1 MSMLARA
8 LGSSYTE
15 VLVPEIGAFHPQLVH
30 FVIAFLAA
38 GVVARVV
45 SLTPLAARFTFLNPA
60 ATVLVVLGALGSVA
74 AVKSGTD
81 AHGPAERVPGARNAV
96 GEHEEWGERTR
107 NVFLVVA
114 ALEIGAVAWRR
125 RRWARALAAAAAV
138 GGLVGLFVLYEA
150 ADHGGDVVYAY
161 AGGVGTRSGDTADVR
176 RLLVAG
182 LYHTAQLERSAGRH
196 DAAARLLDELRRQR
210 GDDADVELL
219 VIESR
224 IIDRKDPG
232 GALGA
237 LDAFT
242 PPPDNRRLVLRAG
255 TLRADALETLGR
267 RDSARAVVEGLL
279 RLFPDNPRLTDRL
292 SRLR

>member
-1 MSMLARA
+1 
-8 LGSSYTE
+8 
-15 VLVPEIGAFHPQLVH
+15 VLEIGAWHPQVVH
-30 FVIAFLAA
+30 FVVAFLVA

-45 SLTPLAARFTFLNPA
+45 ALTPLGARFTFLNPT

-96 GEHEEWGERTR
+96 VEHEEWGERTR
-107 NVFLVVA
+107 NLFLIVA
-114 ALEIGAVAWRR
+114 ALEIGAVVFRNRR
-125 RRWARALAAAAAV
+125 GVRVLQAAAAV
-138 GGLVGLFVLYEA
+138 FGVGGMYVLYEA
-150 ADHGGDVVYAY
+150 AEHGGELVYAY
-161 AGGVGTRSGDTADVR
+161 AGGVGLRSGDTSDVR

-182 LYHTAQLERSAGRH
+182 LYHTAQLERTAGRPE
-196 DAAARLLDELRRQR
+196 AAARLLDELARQR
-210 GDDADVELL
+210 GDDPDVLLL

-224 IIDRKDPG
+224 ILDRKDPG
-232 GALGA
+232 GALAA

-255 TLRADALETLGR
+255 TLQADALEALGR

-279 RLFPDNPRLTDRL
+279 RLAPGSQRLTDRL